1 MFSNT
6 VACLISRKSM
16 LIMGLISAVSSSS
29 LDVKAK
35 EDELHFVFE
44 LVRHGARSPMLE
56 EFVDG
61 FKVKNVNLTA

>member
-1 MFSNT
+1 
-6 VACLISRKSM
+6 M